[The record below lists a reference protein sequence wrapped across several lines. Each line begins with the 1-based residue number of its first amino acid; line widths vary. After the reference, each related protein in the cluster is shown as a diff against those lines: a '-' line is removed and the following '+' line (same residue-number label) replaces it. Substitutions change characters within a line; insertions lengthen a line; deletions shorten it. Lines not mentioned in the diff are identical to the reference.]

1 MSKPEKRWFALCDL
15 YSLSSGEAVSR
26 WKYRRQEET
35 ETRVMG
41 DGERS
46 PLDIFGPQGFLRP

>member
-1 MSKPEKRWFALCDL
+1 MCDL

-46 PLDIFGPQGFLRP
+46 ALDIFSTRILAALVVIENSL